1 MAIKLKAKEQKQYVG
16 KYAGTYRYVMT
27 TELYNKLTERK
38 VLAEAAMRSGISQGT
53 INAAWAAIGEVIKA
67 WATEGHSVAVPGLGT
82 MRFGVRATS
91 VADVSEVSSSLITS
105 RRVIFTPSTDIKD
118 ELASTSINIT
128 CYDRD
133 GNIVKRVTSTDD
145 GEVEDDTT
153 RTEGEEGGEYE
164 EESGE
169 EGAEMATTSETKD
182 MYAYEKTSMVDDKAR
197 VVKGGSWKD
206 RAFYLSPGQRRFLD
220 QAQATDWIGF
230 RCAMDR
236 LGAQRIEK

>member
-16 KYAGTYRYVMT
+16 KYAGQYRFVMT

-118 ELASTSINIT
+118 ELANTSINIT

-133 GNIVKRVTSTDD
+133 GKVIKQVTSDD
-145 GEVEDDTT
+145 DAAVEDPEDPNTD
-153 RTEGEEGGEYE
+153 G
-164 EESGE
+164 
-169 EGAEMATTSETKD
+169 
-182 MYAYEKTSMVDDKAR
+182 
-197 VVKGGSWKD
+197 GGSNTGED
-206 RAFYLSPGQRRFLD
+206 NNPL
-220 QAQATDWIGF
+220 
-230 RCAMDR
+230 
-236 LGAQRIEK
+236 

>member
-16 KYAGTYRYVMT
+16 KYAGTYRYVMS

-133 GNIVKRVTSTDD
+133 GNIVKQVASDDEGNIEDPEDD
-145 GEVEDDTT
+145 G
-153 RTEGEEGGEYE
+153 GGD
-164 EESGE
+164 GGDNTGG
-169 EGAEMATTSETKD
+169 GAT
-182 MYAYEKTSMVDDKAR
+182 
-197 VVKGGSWKD
+197 GGNP
-206 RAFYLSPGQRRFLD
+206 L
-220 QAQATDWIGF
+220 
-230 RCAMDR
+230 
-236 LGAQRIEK
+236 

>member
-16 KYAGTYRYVMT
+16 KYAGQYRFVMT

-91 VADVSEVSSSLITS
+91 VADVGEVSSSLITS

-118 ELASTSINIT
+118 ELANTSINIT

-133 GNIVKRVTSTDD
+133 GNVIKQVASDDD
-145 GEVEDDTT
+145 GNVEDNEDGTDTP
-153 RTEGEEGGEYE
+153 G
-164 EESGE
+164 
-169 EGAEMATTSETKD
+169 
-182 MYAYEKTSMVDDKAR
+182 
-197 VVKGGSWKD
+197 GGSGGD
-206 RAFYLSPGQRRFLD
+206 SGTGSNPL
-220 QAQATDWIGF
+220 
-230 RCAMDR
+230 
-236 LGAQRIEK
+236 

>member
-1 MAIKLKAKEQKQYVG
+1 MLQNLILPNHTLLKPAQQSKGNKGAKGAEKRQNKNRIINQGRPPPIEELKHSTPLPCGGAGGRVRQNFETTMAIKLKAREQKQYVG
-16 KYAGTYRYVMT
+16 KYAGQYRYVMS

-91 VADVSEVSSSLITS
+91 VADVADVSSSLITC

-118 ELASTSINIT
+118 ELANTAINIT

-133 GNIVKRVTSTDD
+133 GNIIKQVASDDEGNVEDPESGGGTSGGDD
-145 GEVEDDTT
+145 GNNP
-153 RTEGEEGGEYE
+153 
-164 EESGE
+164 
-169 EGAEMATTSETKD
+169 
-182 MYAYEKTSMVDDKAR
+182 
-197 VVKGGSWKD
+197 
-206 RAFYLSPGQRRFLD
+206 L
-220 QAQATDWIGF
+220 
-230 RCAMDR
+230 
-236 LGAQRIEK
+236 

>member
-16 KYAGTYRYVMT
+16 KYAGQYRFVMT

-91 VADVSEVSSSLITS
+91 VADISEVSSSLITS

-118 ELASTSINIT
+118 ELANTSINIT

-133 GNIVKRVTSTDD
+133 GNVIKQVASDDD
-145 GEVEDDTT
+145 GNVEDNEDGTDTP
-153 RTEGEEGGEYE
+153 GGDNG
-164 EESGE
+164 SG
-169 EGAEMATTSETKD
+169 T
-182 MYAYEKTSMVDDKAR
+182 
-197 VVKGGSWKD
+197 GSNP
-206 RAFYLSPGQRRFLD
+206 L
-220 QAQATDWIGF
+220 
-230 RCAMDR
+230 
-236 LGAQRIEK
+236 